1 LLTDRVHANMSHWEG
16 VQKKKLSEPWCEW
29 NFNGE
34 NLWGLIQ
41 LRLCQKWYSVQEL
54 GCEEKI
60 LRQHKL
66 VNREQH
72 VSDKTEPMFCEP
84 GGEWRG
90 SWLSEEYRRSFAAV
104 LPISSWVFGKSAGAK
119 KTFGDMNKARIY
131 LDEQRIRGVDPVSKW
146 VWSIFIQNL
155 CILSRGNESNC
166 YTRGNVTSWL
176 CFDYCT
182 RGAAQRRER
191 SRSLLLR
198 RLSRLRSKEVFST
211 DLIRWRGVNTTRR
224 GEPALFTR

>member
-1 LLTDRVHANMSHWEG
+1 MLWE
-16 VQKKKLSEPWCEW
+16 PR
-29 NFNGE
+29 GE
-34 NLWGLIQ
+34 G
-41 LRLCQKWYSVQEL
+41 
-54 GCEEKI
+54 
-60 LRQHKL
+60 
-66 VNREQH
+66 
-72 VSDKTEPMFCEP
+72 
-84 GGEWRG
+84 RG
-90 SWLSEEYRRSFAAV
+90 SWLSEEYRRSFAVV
-104 LPISSWVFGKSAGAK
+104 LHISSWVFGKSAGTK
-119 KTFGDMNKARIY
+119 GTFWEMNKERIY

-211 DLIRWRGVNTTRR
+211 DLISWRCVDTTRT
-224 GEPALFTR
+224 GACLVYALVYLIEIRSCYQARDIIQISGDI

>member
-1 LLTDRVHANMSHWEG
+1 MPNVWEEGSEEEEAQWALGANAKSI
-16 VQKKKLSEPWCEW
+16 
-29 NFNGE
+29 GE
-34 NLWGLIQ
+34 HLWGYV
-41 LRLCQKWYSVQEL
+41 RSDTVYRCWVVKWR
-54 GCEEKI
+54 I

-66 VNREQH
+66 VNSKQH
-72 VSDKTEPMFCEP
+72 VSEKTEPMFWEP

-211 DLIRWRGVNTTRR
+211 DLISWRCVDTTRR

>member
-1 LLTDRVHANMSHWEG
+1 M
-16 VQKKKLSEPWCEW
+16 
-29 NFNGE
+29 
-34 NLWGLIQ
+34 
-41 LRLCQKWYSVQEL
+41 L

-60 LRQHKL
+60 LRQHEL
-66 VNREQH
+66 FNSEQH
-72 VSDKTEPMFCEP
+72 LSDKTEPMVCEP

-90 SWLSEEYRRSFAAV
+90 SWLREEYRRSFAEV
-104 LPISSWVFGKSAGAK
+104 LHISSWMFEKSAGAK
-119 KTFGDMNKARIY
+119 ETFWEMNNERIY
-131 LDEQRIRGVDPVSKW
+131 LDEQRIRGVDPVSKR
-146 VWSIFIQNL
+146 VWSVFIQNSWT
-155 CILSRGNESNC
+155 LSRGDESNC

-224 GEPALFTR
+224 EKPALFTR